1 MLKFLFAV
9 FLLAIPQALAD
20 GLPDLGDVSQA
31 EFSPQM
37 ERKLGDAIM
46 AQIRRDQSLMNDAEL
61 TEYLNNVGYRLV
73 ASSSDYRQDFEFFII
88 KDPSLNA
95 FALPGGYIGVHTG
108 LILAAQSESE
118 LAAVLGHEI
127 AHVTQR
133 HLARMIDKEKQSMW
147 TSLAAIA
154 VAILASR
161 SNPQLSNAAMATAQA
176 TSIQNTLNFTRDHER
191 EADRVGLQIMSQAG
205 FDARGAE
212 SFFERLQKSSRV
224 YDNNAPDY
232 LRTHPVTSQR
242 IADIQNRLEAIPYK
256 QTVDSF
262 DFHLMRAK
270 LRAMEGTPAQAVA
283 FFEEVLRDKKYAS
296 EAAQHYGLAAA
307 LLRQR
312 QYQRAESE
320 IAQLRK
326 LTQPH
331 PGIESLAA
339 QLKLA
344 EGKPEF
350 ALATYRS
357 ALRDFPNRRPLVYA
371 YAEALLENRSY
382 NEALKLLSDEVRTY
396 PNDLRLYRLQ
406 AQAYAAQGKR
416 LLSHQAQAEAYYRE
430 GNLPAA
436 IEQLLIA
443 QKTGEGDF
451 YQLSIVEAR
460 LRQLRAQ
467 ALDAKGK
474 DGAKS
479 HVAEGL
485 KYSPMGSK

>member
-1 MLKFLFAV
+1 MLKRLFIL
-9 FLLAIPQALAD
+9 FLLVVSPTLAD

-31 EFSPQM
+31 DFSPQM
-37 ERKLGDAIM
+37 ERKLGETIM

-61 TEYLNNVGYRLV
+61 TEYLNNIGYRLV
-73 ASSSDYRQDFEFFII
+73 AASPDYRQDFEFFII
-88 KDPSLNA
+88 KDASLNA

-127 AHVTQR
+127 AHVTQH

-147 TSLAAIA
+147 TSIAAIA

-161 SNPQLSNAAMATAQA
+161 SNPQMSNAAIATAQA
-176 TSIQNTLNFTRDHER
+176 TSVQNYLNFTRDHER

-212 SFFERLQKSSRV
+212 TFFERLQKAGRA
-224 YDNNAPDY
+224 YDSNAPDY

-242 IADIQNRLEAIPYK
+242 IADIQNRLDAIPYK

-270 LRAMEGTPAQAVA
+270 LRALEGTPAQAVA
-283 FFEEVLRDKKYAS
+283 FFEEVLREKKYAS
-296 EAAQHYGLAAA
+296 EAAQHYGMAAA
-307 LLRQR
+307 LVRLRA
-312 QYQRAESE
+312 YERADSE
-320 IAQLRK
+320 ILKLRK
-326 LTQPH
+326 LVAAH
-331 PGIESLAA
+331 PAIENLAA
-339 QLKLA
+339 QVKLA
-344 EGKPEF
+344 AGKSDA
-350 ALATYRS
+350 ALAIYRN
-357 ALRDFPNRRPLVYA
+357 ALHEFPNRRPLVYS
-371 YAEALLENRSY
+371 YAETLLQSRHN
-382 NEALKLLSDEVRTY
+382 NEAFKLLSDEVRTY
-396 PNDLRLYRLQ
+396 PTDVRLYRLQ
-406 AQAYAAQGKR
+406 AQAYAALGKR

-460 LRQLRAQ
+460 LRQLRTQ
-467 ALDAKGK
+467 DRDNKPK

-479 HVAEGL
+479 RLAG
-485 KYSPMGSK
+485 

>member
-1 MLKFLFAV
+1 MLKRLFIL
-9 FLLAIPQALAD
+9 FLLVVSPTLAD

-31 EFSPQM
+31 DFSPQM
-37 ERKLGDAIM
+37 ERKLGETIM

-61 TEYLNNVGYRLV
+61 TEYLNNIGYRLV
-73 ASSSDYRQDFEFFII
+73 AASPDYRQDFEFFII
-88 KDPSLNA
+88 KDASLNA

-147 TSLAAIA
+147 TSIAAIA

-161 SNPQLSNAAMATAQA
+161 SNPQMTNAALATAQA
-176 TSIQNTLNFTRDHER
+176 TSVQNYLNFTRDHER

-212 SFFERLQKSSRV
+212 TFFERLQKAGRA
-224 YDNNAPDY
+224 YDSNAPDY

-242 IADIQNRLEAIPYK
+242 IADIQNRLDAIPYK

-270 LRAMEGTPAQAVA
+270 LRALEGTPAQAVA
-283 FFEEVLRDKKYAS
+283 FFEEVLREKKYAS
-296 EAAQHYGLAAA
+296 EAAQHYGMAAA
-307 LLRQR
+307 LVRLRA
-312 QYQRAESE
+312 YERADSE
-320 IAQLRK
+320 ILKLRK
-326 LTQPH
+326 LAAPH
-331 PGIESLAA
+331 PAIENLAA
-339 QLKLA
+339 QVKLA
-344 EGKPEF
+344 AGKSDA
-350 ALATYRS
+350 ALAIYRN
-357 ALRDFPNRRPLVYA
+357 ALHEFPNRRPLVYS
-371 YAEALLENRSY
+371 YAETLLQSRHN

-396 PNDLRLYRLQ
+396 PTDVRLYRLQ
-406 AQAYAAQGKR
+406 AQAYAALGKR

-460 LRQLRAQ
+460 LRQLRTQ
-467 ALDAKGK
+467 DRDNKPK

-479 HVAEGL
+479 RLAG
-485 KYSPMGSK
+485 